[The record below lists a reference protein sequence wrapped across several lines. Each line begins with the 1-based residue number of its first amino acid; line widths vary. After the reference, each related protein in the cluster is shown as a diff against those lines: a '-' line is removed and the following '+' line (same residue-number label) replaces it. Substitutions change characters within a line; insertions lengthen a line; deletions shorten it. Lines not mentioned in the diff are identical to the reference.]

1 MFSNICLAGF
11 LSFLKTAIF
20 VVGYI
25 SGGTLFPEPLSTEDE
40 KNALLKM
47 KDGDD
52 EARNLLI
59 ERNLRLV
66 AHVCKKYSNTN
77 IDQDDLL
84 SIGTIGLIKGINS
97 FDVDKGAR
105 LSTYVS
111 RCIDNEILMYLRSIK
126 KLNSEVY
133 LNDTIGKD
141 KDDNV
146 VTLEEVLENDVT
158 LEEVLENDERSIE
171 EVVDLKM
178 KIKKL
183 YKKMKE
189 VLKDRERTII
199 ELRFGLNGQKPKTQH
214 EIASSMGISRSYVSR
229 IETKAIGKLSEEFK
243 E

>member
-1 MFSNICLAGF
+1 
-11 LSFLKTAIF
+11 
-20 VVGYI
+20 
-25 SGGTLFPEPLSTEDE
+25 
-40 KNALLKM
+40 
-47 KDGDD
+47 
-52 EARNLLI
+52 
-59 ERNLRLV
+59 
-66 AHVCKKYSNTN
+66 
-77 IDQDDLL
+77 
-84 SIGTIGLIKGINS
+84 
-97 FDVDKGAR
+97 
-105 LSTYVS
+105 
-111 RCIDNEILMYLRSIK
+111 MYLRSTK

-146 VTLEEVLENDVT
+146 VTLEEVLEND
-158 LEEVLENDERSIE
+158 ERSIE

-183 YKKMKE
+183 YIKMKE

-199 ELRFGLNGQKPKTQH
+199 ELRFGLNGQKPKTQN